1 LFNVALNAVTTTD
14 VFQTAAVFVMAQ
26 TTPERKNADMIPI
39 LLIILLAIGAVVVI
53 IALTGV
59 GIYNRMVQLRQMV
72 KNAWAQID
80 VQLKRR
86 HDLIPNLVNTVKG
99 YAAHERGTLDDVIS
113 ARAKATSATLPADR
127 IKAEGEL
134 SGALGRL
141 LAVSEAYPN
150 LKANENFMGLQN
162 ELRGTE
168 DRIAFSRQTY
178 NDSVTQFNTS
188 IQTFPAVLLA
198 GFFGF
203 KEEPFF
209 ETPAVEK
216 EAPKVDFG
224 A

>member
-1 LFNVALNAVTTTD
+1 MTIIVGLLVILIAV
-14 VFQTAAVFVMAQ
+14 
-26 TTPERKNADMIPI
+26 
-39 LLIILLAIGAVVVI
+39 AVVC
-53 IALTGV
+53 ALV
-59 GIYNRMVQLRQMV
+59 LMGIYNSLVRLRQQV

-99 YAAHERGTLDDVIS
+99 YAAHEKGTLEDVIN

-150 LKANENFMGLQN
+150 LKANENFMSLQG
-162 ELRGTE
+162 ELTGTE
-168 DRIAFSRQTY
+168 DKIAFSRQAY
-178 NDSVTQFNTS
+178 NNAVTQFNTS
-188 IQTFPAVLLA
+188 IQTFPAVLMA
-198 GFFGF
+198 GALGF

-209 ETPAVEK
+209 ESPAEEK
-216 EAPKVDFG
+216 QAPTVQF
-224 A
+224 